1 MKDFEA
7 NITEILINDLT
18 GSYIGIVDNIG
29 LKAALKKIFV

>member
-18 GSYIGIVDNIG
+18 GSYIGTVDTIG
-29 LKAALKKIFV
+29 LNRAFKKIV